1 MKSAANKEATKSV
14 NAMMGMKNKLD
25 SNVAGAVV
33 HGVELAAPYQTNK
46 NSNVR
51 KSALILNDSGR
62 KPDMREL
69 DAMLKSFKPGLEE
82 DERLNL

>member
-1 MKSAANKEATKSV
+1 MKSAANKEAAKSV
-14 NAMMGMKNKLD
+14 KAMEGMKNKLEN
-25 SNVAGAVV
+25 NVAGAVI
-33 HGVELAAPYQTNK
+33 HGVELSAPYRTNK

-62 KPDMREL
+62 KPGMREL